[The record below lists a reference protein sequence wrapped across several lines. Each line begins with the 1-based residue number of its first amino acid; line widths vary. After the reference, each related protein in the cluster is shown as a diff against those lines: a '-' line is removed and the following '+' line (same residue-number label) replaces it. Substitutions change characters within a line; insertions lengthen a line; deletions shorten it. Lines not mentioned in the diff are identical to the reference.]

1 MSLSPTIL
9 QACRLPPV
17 LASRLSQLAPV
28 EVLSDAADPHQ
39 FLAERGHAFTVL
51 VTTGTEGAS
60 AELIRALPHLKAI
73 CSLGVGFDAID
84 LEAARAQGVAVSN
97 TPDVLNDCV
106 ADLAMGL
113 LLDVVRGLSASDR
126 HVRRGAWSTQGPTPP
141 TTRVSGKRLGMLG
154 MGRIAQAIAR
164 RATGFDMDIR
174 YHCRTPKPALPW
186 THEPSLNALADWADF
201 LVVACTGGPET
212 CHLVS
217 TDVLRAL
224 GPNGF
229 LVNVARGSVIDEAA
243 LVASLQSGGLAGAGL
258 DVFENEPH
266 VPAELMAMDNV
277 VLLPHVA
284 SGTQETRRAMAELV
298 LKNLGSF
305 LTSGRLVT
313 PVV

>member
-1 MSLSPTIL
+1 
-9 QACRLPPV
+9 
-17 LASRLSQLAPV
+17 
-28 EVLSDAADPHQ
+28 
-39 FLAERGHAFTVL
+39 
-51 VTTGTEGAS
+51 
-60 AELIRALPHLKAI
+60 
-73 CSLGVGFDAID
+73 
-84 LEAARAQGVAVSN
+84 
-97 TPDVLNDCV
+97 
-106 ADLAMGL
+106 
-113 LLDVVRGLSASDR
+113 
-126 HVRRGAWSTQGPTPP
+126 
-141 TTRVSGKRLGMLG
+141 VSGKRLGMLG